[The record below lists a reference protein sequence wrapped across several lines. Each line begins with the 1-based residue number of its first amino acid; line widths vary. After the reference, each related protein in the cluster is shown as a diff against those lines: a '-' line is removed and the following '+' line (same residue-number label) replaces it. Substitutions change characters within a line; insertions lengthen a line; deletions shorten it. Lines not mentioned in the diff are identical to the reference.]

1 MKLEAGTKLEAG
13 KLKAGLLDAIQ
24 PRVGR
29 SGMVNPGEVLI
40 LAPIGRDAQ
49 NVWELLAGH
58 GLRGRVCDGLAALAA
73 CIGDGADAVLITEE
87 ALLHVDA
94 SPLIAALEAQPDW
107 SDLPFVFL
115 FSRRQSSEPQL
126 RSPGARLPPRVTNVM
141 LLERP
146 LGRESLLSAID
157 WALGS
162 RRRQFL
168 IRDQIAAL
176 SRQAALLQHNER
188 ELEESRGYLRDLLD
202 SAQEGFYAIDRE
214 GRTTVCNAAFR
225 RMLGFGSQTEIVGR
239 PMHDVIHHSHRDG
252 SPYPGECCP
261 IYRTARDG
269 TPCHVT
275 DELFY
280 RQDGVGFPVDYRA
293 QPVYRGGELVGAVCT
308 FSDLTES
315 LRTEGA
321 LRAANERLSLVLNS
335 GAIIGSWVWEMPANR
350 FTGDER
356 FAQTFS
362 LDPQALAAGVPRS
375 VVMRSIHPD
384 DRPLVERLIGEAS
397 ARGGSYRAEYR
408 LRQSDGS
415 LRWVEANGRVTLDG
429 NGRPLRFPGVLIDIS
444 ERKRIEDA
452 LHASDLELRTIADS
466 LPFLIAFVDR
476 DLIYRFANRA
486 YQDWFYLH
494 PKDVVGRHV
503 RDMVD
508 EAGFALRRPAIE
520 RALAGETAIL
530 ELSWPHR
537 DGRRREAEVRYLPR
551 LDPHGV
557 VLGFHVFVLDVTE
570 RAEAAE
576 ALKGAAEALERRV
589 TERTAALTA
598 EVAERRKAEDA
609 LRQSQKMEAVGQ
621 LTGGI
626 AHDFNNMLTGII
638 GSIDLMKRRIEAGR
652 FDGLE
657 RFMEA
662 ANASAHRAA
671 SLTHR
676 LLAFSRRQSLDAR
689 PIDVNL
695 LVGSLE
701 DLLVRTIGGQ
711 VTLSVRL
718 AAALPLARADANQLE
733 SALLNLAI
741 NARDAMPQGGRL
753 LIETSTLDHG
763 SEAHGSEAGAYA
775 AMQATATQGN
785 VADSAADARAAPEH
799 GVTTL
804 EAADDALPM
813 GRYVVLSVADTG
825 TGMTA
830 DVLAKAFEPFYT
842 TKPLGQGTGLGLSM
856 IYGFARQS
864 GGGVRIQSSPGAGT
878 IVRLCL
884 PVAGTVPP
892 GPATDRPDPGR
903 DGAAGLDEG
912 AAPAR
917 RRGGTVL
924 VVEDD
929 PAVRLLVL
937 EVLAEL
943 GYAAI
948 EAADAQA
955 AIPVLASR
963 RRIDLLVSDVGLPG
977 MNGRQL
983 AEVARQSRPGLP
995 VLFMT
1000 GYAENATIRSG
1011 FLDDGMQM
1019 VTKPFA
1025 LDVMALRIREMIEA

>member
-1 MKLEAGTKLEAG
+1 MRLEAGTLRAKMTKPGTAAPGAPMVDAPVAG
-13 KLKAGLLDAIQ
+13 Q
-24 PRVGR
+24 PVPSGPGR
-29 SGMVNPGEVLI
+29 VLI
-40 LAPIGRDAQ
+40 LTPIGRDAQ
-49 NVWELLAGH
+49 NVLELLAGH
-58 GLRGRVCDGLAALAA
+58 GLRGEICDGLPALAA
-73 CIGDGADAVLITEE
+73 RIGDSADAVLITEE

-94 SPLIAALEAQPDW
+94 TPLVAALEAQPDW

-115 FSRRQSSEPQL
+115 FSRRQGAQPQVQ
-126 RSPGARLPPRVTNVM
+126 RPGARLPPRVTNVM

-168 IRDQIAAL
+168 IRDQITTL
-176 SRQAALLQHNER
+176 SLQAALLKHNEQ

-225 RMLGFGSQTEIVGR
+225 RMLGFDSEVEIIGR
-239 PMHDVIHHSHRDG
+239 PLHDLIHHSRADG
-252 SPYPGECCP
+252 SRYPADHCP

-269 TPCHVT
+269 TSCHVT
-275 DELFY
+275 DEMFY
-280 RQDGVGFPVDYRA
+280 RRDGVGFPVDYRA
-293 QPVYRGGELVGAVCT
+293 QPVYRRGELVGAVCT
-308 FSDLTES
+308 FADLTES
-315 LRTEGA
+315 LRAAGA
-321 LRAANERLSLVLNS
+321 LRAANERLSLALNS
-335 GAIIGSWVWEMPANR
+335 GAVVGTWVWEVRLDRLTA
-350 FTGDER
+350 DER
-356 FAQTFS
+356 FAQTLS
-362 LDPQALAAGVPRS
+362 LDAQDLVTGVPHPVVMEAIHVDDRPGVELLIGQALAG
-375 VVMRSIHPD
+375 
-384 DRPLVERLIGEAS
+384 
-397 ARGGSYRAEYR
+397 GGSYRAEYR
-408 LRQSDGS
+408 VRQADGS
-415 LRWVEANGRVTLDG
+415 WRWVEASGRVSFDDE
-429 NGRPLRFPGVLIDIS
+429 GRPQRFPGVLIDIS
-444 ERKRIEDA
+444 ERKRVEAA
-452 LHASDLELRTIADS
+452 LRASDLELRTIADS
-466 LPFLIAFVDR
+466 LPFLIAFVDTG
-476 DLIYRFANRA
+476 LVYRFANRA
-486 YQDWFYLH
+486 YEDWFGLH
-494 PKDVVGRHV
+494 PKDVVGRHM

-520 RALAGETAIL
+520 RALAGETATL

-537 DGRRREAEVRYLPR
+537 DGRRREAEVRYMPR

-557 VLGFHVFVLDVTE
+557 VLGLHVFVLDVTE
-570 RAEAAE
+570 RTEAAE
-576 ALKGAAEALERRV
+576 TLRDAAEALERRV
-589 TERTAALTA
+589 SERTAALTA

-638 GSIDLMKRRIEAGR
+638 GSIELMKRRIESGR
-652 FDGLE
+652 VDGLE
-657 RFMEA
+657 RFMDA

-689 PIDVNL
+689 AIDVND

-701 DLLVRTIGGQ
+701 DLLVRTIGEQ
-711 VTLSVRL
+711 VTLRVRL
-718 AAALPLARADANQLE
+718 APDLPLARADANQLE
-733 SALLNLAI
+733 NALLNLAI
-741 NARDAMPQGGRL
+741 NSRDAMPQGGQL
-753 LIETSTLDHG
+753 LIETSSLDYG
-763 SEAHGSEAGAYA
+763 SEAHGTEVRRDRAGAQAALRIAAPGPEAG
-775 AMQATATQGN
+775 QE
-785 VADSAADARAAPEH
+785 ARQ
-799 GVTTL
+799 
-804 EAADDALPM
+804 EAETADDAVDALPV

-825 TGMTA
+825 VGMTA
-830 DVLAKAFEPFYT
+830 DVLARAFEPFYT

-864 GGGVRIQSSPGAGT
+864 GGSVRIQSSPGKGT

-884 PVAGTVPP
+884 PVATSAPEPVPAAA
-892 GPATDRPDPGR
+892 GDP
-903 DGAAGLDEG
+903 GLDEP
-912 AAPAR
+912 AAAR
-917 RRGGTVL
+917 RAAGGTVL

-943 GYAAI
+943 GHAAI
-948 EAADAQA
+948 EAADAHA
-955 AIPVLASR
+955 AIPLLDSS

-983 AEVARQSRPGLP
+983 AEIARQTRPGLR

-1011 FLDDGMQM
+1011 FLADGMQM
-1019 VTKPFA
+1019 IIKPFA
-1025 LDVMALRIREMIEA
+1025 LDAMAARIRDMIEG